1 MFYKVTFYKDE
12 MEMLTERKANFTHKL
27 AKISS
32 KIFKAIADKIGG
44 KGTSGQKILKAMI
57 KHVIA
62 NEKTNEKE
70 DLKIS
75 VSIPDL
81 INNLPQYGINNQI
94 EVSVIFHNTSS
105 TESKST
111 EINISGHAQISYEFG
126 VKIVSGIQIKV
137 DYELNPRKID
147 FKKDIELLVNEFN
160 SILVHEI
167 AHVYDDKI
175 IDEIENHQ
183 ETYTFSKSADY
194 LNYFIKYSEIH
205 SHLNE
210 VIYNIKQARFKNT
223 KKDSSSKNELVG
235 INDNNYKYRTNLKTK
250 EIIDTKSKRFLS
262 QKIDRTIYSCS
273 KNLKNSSQII
283 TQHL

>member
-81 INNLPQYGINNQI
+81 INNLP
-94 EVSVIFHNTSS
+94 
-105 TESKST
+105 
-111 EINISGHAQISYEFG
+111 
-126 VKIVSGIQIKV
+126 
-137 DYELNPRKID
+137 
-147 FKKDIELLVNEFN
+147 
-160 SILVHEI
+160 
-167 AHVYDDKI
+167 
-175 IDEIENHQ
+175 
-183 ETYTFSKSADY
+183 
-194 LNYFIKYSEIH
+194 
-205 SHLNE
+205 
-210 VIYNIKQARFKNT
+210 
-223 KKDSSSKNELVG
+223 
-235 INDNNYKYRTNLKTK
+235 
-250 EIIDTKSKRFLS
+250 
-262 QKIDRTIYSCS
+262 
-273 KNLKNSSQII
+273 
-283 TQHL
+283 